1 MQQQFY
7 PKPAVNCVTEESPQQ
22 PGNDPAT
29 PLFSPEHY
37 YQIQQMIQRGSMEPD
52 IPTTASLT
60 TVNNVD
66 LSHNASGSNTA
77 SNPTPIPSS
86 MPLPEA
92 SIPLPPGNLIR
103 HSHIIK
109 VAPKWFIDYVGKG
122 ELNLFILLLISIK
135 DSFYEFDIATGN
147 DNDKLIGRL
156 LYLTMTRPDIAYAVQ
171 LLSQFMHKPKESHML
186 AALRVIRYI
195 KNSPGLGMLMSS
207 ASSHSLTAYCDS
219 DWEACP

>member
-66 LSHNASGSNTA
+66 LSHNASGSNTGTLLA
-77 SNPTPIPSS
+77 LLSHLDKVQWVIDTGATNHMVLAFNILKKPQQLSKHLLNYLPNGEQANIIHTGSVTILTSHQIADVLYIPKFKF
-86 MPLPEA
+86 
-92 SIPLPPGNLIR
+92 NLLY
-103 HSHIIK
+103 
-109 VAPKWFIDYVGKG
+109 VPKLTK
-122 ELNLFILLLISIK
+122 ELQCLVSFILIIVC
-135 DSFYEFDIATGN
+135 F
-147 DNDKLIGRL
+147 
-156 LYLTMTRPDIAYAVQ
+156 RPSPVA
-171 LLSQFMHKPKESHML
+171 
-186 AALRVIRYI
+186 RY
-195 KNSPGLGMLMSS
+195 
-207 ASSHSLTAYCDS
+207 
-219 DWEACP
+219 